1 MEVARYWRTTDQRY
15 RLMGE
20 TDKQTGQK
28 YFSARDGRNRP
39 GNLEKT
45 QFSGRGEVYS
55 FTVIHAP
62 PEGFGKYAPYI
73 VALIRLAEG
82 PLVTAQMTD
91 VEQDEVRIG
100 MPVEMVTRAIREDG
114 PDGRGM
120 VVYGYKF
127 RPVWGMAQSGSGTQS
142 VLARQPEPAST
153 SNGKT
158 HWVDSEKYPSDL
170 AVVT

>member
-15 RLMGE
+15 RLTGA
-20 TDKQTGQK
+20 TDTQTGQK
-28 YFSARDGRNRP
+28 SFSARERR
-39 GNLEKT
+39 ESKMVQT
-45 QFSGRGEVYS
+45 HFSGHGEVYS

-62 PEGFGKYAPYI
+62 PEGFGKYAPYV

-114 PDGRGM
+114 LDGRGM

-127 RPVWGMAQSGSGTQS
+127 RPFWSHGSIESKSRQEPAARPESQAANGNVVTTQS
-142 VLARQPEPAST
+142 LAFQAS
-153 SNGKT
+153 
-158 HWVDSEKYPSDL
+158 
-170 AVVT
+170 

>member
-20 TDKQTGQK
+20 TDTQTGQA
-28 YFSARDGRNRP
+28 YFSARDGVRERRSNKI
-39 GNLEKT
+39 EAT

-62 PEGFGKYAPYI
+62 PEGFGKYVPYV
-73 VALIRLAEG
+73 VALIRLVEG

-91 VEQDEVRIG
+91 VEPDEVRIG

-114 PDGRGM
+114 AEGRGM

-127 RPVWGMAQSGSGTQS
+127 RPFWSHEY
-142 VLARQPEPAST
+142 LDPKHLHEPAARPEKESL
-153 SNGKT
+153 NGHSLVT
-158 HWVDSEKYPSDL
+158 QNLAFQPS
-170 AVVT
+170 